1 MQPASQ
7 QVPTALPPQPW
18 RHRPPWPS
26 LHSPTALPLQPQPHW
41 SPGPSLYN
49 RREAQFLLW
58 FCAHL
63 ATCILWGPSLQC
75 SCPRPQLLHVS
86 LSVLVRSLSSSQ
98 CPPFPVHRPSCGTT
112 LGQRGAPKSPVWCSH
127 PRQLL
132 VLLLQLSLQLP
143 EVLLSVA
150 MSLFSLEV
158 GMGRC
163 SLYIILPP
171 AQTLHPMLPG
181 ATGVFGN

>member
-1 MQPASQ
+1 M
-7 QVPTALPPQPW
+7 ALPPQP
-18 RHRPPWPS
+18 HGPPSTTPAS
-26 LHSPTALPLQPQPHW
+26 LVPWALPLQPQGSTVPTVLLRP
-41 SPGPSLYN
+41 PG
-49 RREAQFLLW
+49 
-58 FCAHL
+58 HL
-63 ATCILWGPSLQC
+63 HPLGPSLQC

-86 LSVLVRSLSSSQ
+86 VSVLVRSLSSSQ